1 MIRTQIILEETQH
14 EALLQIAREEKRSL
28 SDLVRALLDEQLCIH
43 EQRQLAQAAELLR
56 QDYLTDSELTA
67 FTVLDGEAVHEA
79 G

>member
-1 MIRTQIILEETQH
+1 MIRTQIILEEAQH
-14 EALLQIAREEKRSL
+14 EALLQIARQEKRSL
-28 SDLVRALLDEQLCIH
+28 SNLVRALLAEQLCIR